1 MKTRFRQPAIL
12 FAVVQ
17 TIGLVCMF
25 TWQAAPP
32 AAASFLWGTAAVAL
46 FPGNFASDILI
57 EKLFWNSGWTLT
69 SMLAAEIPV
78 LIAIN
83 AAIWFGVVRAMQ
95 WMFGRRSR

>member
-1 MKTRFRQPAIL
+1 MHVHVAGG
-12 FAVVQ
+12 A
-17 TIGLVCMF
+17 
-25 TWQAAPP
+25 P
-32 AAASFLWGTAAVAL
+32 AAASFMWGTAAVAL
-46 FPGNFASDILI
+46 FPGNFASAVLI

-83 AAIWFGVVRAMQ
+83 AAIWFGLVIALQ